1 MNRRRFFETSSAAGL
16 IAFGSAG
23 INSCSSG
30 KEDKTATDQSES
42 VIQAMLSIQR
52 RSWEQGVCAQA
63 LLESGH
69 TRLVLLMAEE
79 AVLRQDSQG
88 RLGNVA
94 SDEAVTDPASNGEP
108 VLFAYRETTNQT
120 YREAADKMLDYL
132 LHKAPRTK
140 DGVIHHITNAPQ
152 LWIDSMYMA
161 PPFIAVAGE
170 PAEAMRQ
177 VEGYRK
183 YLWDTPNKLFS
194 HIWDEGK
201 NDFIRKD
208 FWGVGNGWAAAG
220 MVRVAAAL
228 PASMQ
233 AEKERLIGFIHEVTD
248 GCLKYMRE
256 DGFFHNV
263 VNNPES
269 FIETNLSQMLS
280 YTIFRSIKY
289 GWMDTLYLPMAEK
302 MRSAALSKIDEF
314 GMIRD
319 VCGSPNFDRPGAAA
333 EGQAFHLLME
343 AAWRDLGRSR

>member
-1 MNRRRFFETSSAAGL
+1 MNRRKFFETSSAAGIL
-16 IAFGSAG
+16 TLGSAG
-23 INSCSSG
+23 IYSCSPGTGDSAG
-30 KEDKTATDQSES
+30 TDLPGS
-42 VIQAMLSIQR
+42 VIHAMLSIQR

-63 LLESGH
+63 LMEAGYKKL
-69 TRLVLLMAEE
+69 TLLMAEE
-79 AVLRQDSQG
+79 AVLRQDAQG

-108 VLFAYRETTNQT
+108 VLFAFHETNNQAYRQ
-120 YREAADKMLDYL
+120 AADKMLDFL
-132 LHKAPRTK
+132 LHKAPRTR
-140 DGVIHHITNAPQ
+140 DGVIHHIANAPQ
-152 LWIDSMYMA
+152 LWIDSMYMS
-161 PPFIAVAGE
+161 PPFIAVAGN
-170 PAEAMRQ
+170 PAEAVRQ

-183 YLWDTPNKLFS
+183 YLWDPSSKLFS

-228 PASMQ
+228 PEDMQ
-233 AEKERLIGFIHEVTD
+233 AEKERLIGFILELVD
-248 GCLKYMRE
+248 GCMKYLRD

-263 VNNPES
+263 VNNPET

-280 YTIFRSIKY
+280 YTIFRCVKY
-289 GWMDTLYLPMAEK
+289 GWMSDSFLPAAEK
-302 MRSAALSKIDEF
+302 MRNAALSKVDEY

-343 AAWRDLGRSR
+343 AAWNDLGKR